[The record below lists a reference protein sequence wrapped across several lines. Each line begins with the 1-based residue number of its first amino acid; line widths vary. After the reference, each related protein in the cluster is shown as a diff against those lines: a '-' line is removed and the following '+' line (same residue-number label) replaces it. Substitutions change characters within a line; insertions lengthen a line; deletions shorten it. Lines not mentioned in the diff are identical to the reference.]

1 MSVGHTVCGSPFVS
15 LWVPG
20 LDQCLWVTL
29 CVCVCHPLFLFRS
42 LGLISVCGSPCVWVT
57 ICSSL
62 CPLASSVSVGY
73 PVCGSPV
80 VSLCG
85 PWLDQ
90 CLWVTLCVGHPL
102 FLFMSL
108 GLISVCGSPCVWVT
122 LCFSL
127 CPLALSVS
135 VGHPVKWELQF
146 CQVRKILRNKI
157 L

>member
-1 MSVGHTVCGSPFVS
+1 MSVGHPVCGCTFVS
-15 LWVPG
+15 LCVPW

-29 CVCVCHPLFLFRS
+29 CVGHPLFLVGS
-42 LGLISVCGSPCVWVT
+42 LCLISVCGSPCVCVCVCVCVCHPLCLFWV
-57 ICSSL
+57 
-62 CPLASSVSVGY
+62 PG
-73 PVCGSPV
+73 
-80 VSLCG
+80 
-85 PWLDQ
+85 LDQ

-135 VGHPVKWELQF
+135 VGHPVNWELQF
-146 CQVRKILRNKI
+146 CQARKILRANI